1 MPVPK
6 LRFKDE
12 NGKEY
17 SEWEKCK
24 LSNYLVVNP
33 DRNTKLCFTKNDVY
47 SVSGELG
54 VVNQISLL
62 GRSFAGASVAPYHVV
77 YTNDVIY
84 TKSPLKAAP
93 YGIIKTNRGK
103 AGIVSTLYAV
113 YHPKKNTNPQF
124 VEYYF
129 GNDHRQNKYLKPLVN
144 IGSKHDMKIS
154 NDAVLDG
161 MVCFPSLPEQEKIA
175 DFLSSYDHMID
186 VQSQRVEAMKTRK
199 KGLLQKIFSQEI
211 RFKDDQGQDYPEWE
225 YHKINE
231 FAKCVA
237 GATPSTKYVEYWNH
251 GTIPWM
257 SSGEVNRRIIRF
269 TDKKI
274 SKIGYDNSSTKL
286 LPANTVVMALAGQ
299 GKTRGMVALTK
310 IELCTNQSLCAIVVD
325 STIKSEYLYQYL
337 LTRYDNLRLISSG
350 DGTRGGLN
358 LKLVGNYTVPVP
370 SLQEQQKIADFLTAI
385 DAQIEVEEKRLETMK
400 TIKKGLLQ
408 QMFI

>member
-1 MPVPK
+1 MPIPK

-12 NGKEY
+12 NGQNY
-17 SEWEKCK
+17 PEWETSK

-33 DRNTKLCFTKNDVY
+33 DRNAKLCFTKNDVY

-62 GRSFAGASVAPYHVV
+62 GRSFAGASVAPYHIV

-93 YGIIKTNRGK
+93 YGIIKTNKGK

-124 VEYYF
+124 IEYYF

-154 NDAVLDG
+154 NEAVLG
-161 MVCFPSLPEQEKIA
+161 GTVCFPSLTEQTKVA
-175 DFLSSYDHMID
+175 DFLTSYDRMID

-199 KGLLQKIFSQEI
+199 NGLLQKIFSQEI
-211 RFKDDQGQDYPEWE
+211 RFKDDQGQEYPEWILKSLKDIASVYDGVHQTPNYQKE
-225 YHKINE
+225 GIPFVSVENIRDLDKTNKYISLKDYQKNYKVYPQKGDILMTRIGDIGTSAIVRHEPLAYYVSLALIKVKSNVSSDWLNQYIGSTDFQYELFKRSLQFAFPKKINKNE
-231 FAKCVA
+231 IDKC
-237 GATPSTKYVEYWNH
+237 
-251 GTIPWM
+251 
-257 SSGEVNRRIIRF
+257 
-269 TDKKI
+269 
-274 SKIGYDNSSTKL
+274 KL
-286 LPANTVVMALAGQ
+286 M
-299 GKTRGMVALTK
+299 
-310 IELCTNQSLCAIVVD
+310 
-325 STIKSEYLYQYL
+325 
-337 LTRYDNLRLISSG
+337 
-350 DGTRGGLN
+350 
-358 LKLVGNYTVPVP
+358 VP
-370 SLQEQQKIADFLTAI
+370 SLPEQQKIADFLTAVDTQI
-385 DAQIEVEEKRLETMK
+385 DVEEKRLETMK